1 MTNNNTSNNKIFGET
16 IMVDFNNGI
25 FHTVADETKEGVFWI
40 IETATGKM
48 ITFAR
53 CEEDVLFAVG
63 ELMKTRIAGLKK

>member
-1 MTNNNTSNNKIFGET
+1 
-16 IMVDFNNGI
+16 MVDFNNGI

-63 ELMKTRIAGLKK
+63 ELMKARIA